1 MEKQNFVVIK
11 DLYDGEVF
19 YHSYELKNEMMREVC
34 KQICFSDCDDG
45 FEILM
50 IVLGGRP
57 IKYVGWQ
64 PQMHYEFR
72 YEDNNEIAYENWF
85 PQWEH

>member
-19 YHSYELKNEMMREVC
+19 CHSYEHKYEMMREVC
-34 KQICFSDCDDG
+34 NQICFSDCCDG

-50 IVLGGRP
+50 IVFEGRP

-64 PQMHYEFR
+64 PRMHYEFR